1 MNRRPNE
8 RPLPTLDE
16 AIPIAR
22 RHVDGFPPVE
32 GWVWKLAGG
41 RRAMGGWY
49 FDYAAHRL
57 PSNPPGP
64 GTGFGYAPGFL
75 VADDGSVRVIGWRE
89 LRRVHDLSEEE

>member
-1 MNRRPNE
+1 
-8 RPLPTLDE
+8 
-16 AIPIAR
+16 
-22 RHVDGFPPVE
+22 
-32 GWVWKLAGG
+32 
-41 RRAMGGWY
+41 MGGWY